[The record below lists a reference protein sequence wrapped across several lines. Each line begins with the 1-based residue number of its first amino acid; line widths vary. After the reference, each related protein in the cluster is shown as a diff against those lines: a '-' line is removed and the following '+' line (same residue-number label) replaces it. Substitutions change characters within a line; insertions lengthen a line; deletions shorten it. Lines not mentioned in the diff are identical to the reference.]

1 MERQDRISEIFESTK
16 GMQKAEPSPFL
27 FEQITQRISK
37 GEKIQLK
44 INPFVKWGLA
54 AAVLIILSLNVLSIA
69 KSGPN
74 VAAEQ
79 NSMSYF
85 NNIKTYNY

>member
-1 MERQDRISEIFESTK
+1 MEKQDHINEIFECTK

-27 FEQITQRISK
+27 FEQITARISK
-37 GEKIQLK
+37 GEKESVEV
-44 INPFVKWGLA
+44 NPFVKWGFATL
-54 AAVLIILSLNVLSIA
+54 VVTILLLNVFSIV
-69 KSGPN
+69 KTNTN
-74 VAAEQ
+74 VSEE

>member
-1 MERQDRISEIFESTK
+1 MEIKDHISEIFDSTK
-16 GMQKAEPSPFL
+16 GMRKAEPSPFL

-37 GEKIQLK
+37 GEKMQLK
-44 INPFVKWGLA
+44 INPFMKWGLA
-54 AAVLIILSLNVLSIA
+54 TVVLIILSLNVLSIA
-69 KSGPN
+69 KSSPN
-74 VAAEQ
+74 VTTEQ